1 MNSTKS
7 FEDLVNIGMERL
19 EQHHSEETTAMR
31 TMSRNGQRGRRLDEF
46 VENNEDFLDRALK
59 NDVIASE
66 DFEINLGSL
75 TLHLTDQAT
84 VLCNFDDMTKAS
96 DNISVKILDK
106 GEWITGDEHGLQW
119 QFSELYYPKLVGP
132 ERTYSKENSVFFF
145 VTDANDPAYWTLV
158 IIA

>member
-7 FEDLVNIGMERL
+7 FGDLVNIGMERL
-19 EQHHSEETTAMR
+19 EQHHREETLTPMVTVPR
-31 TMSRNGQRGRRLDEF
+31 DHRRLDEF

-96 DNISVKILDK
+96 DNISVKIRDS
-106 GEWITGDEHGLQW
+106 GEWVTGDHGLKW
-119 QFSELYYPKLVGP
+119 HFSEHNYPKLVGP

-145 VTDANDPAYWTLV
+145 VTDANDPAYWCLV
-158 IIA
+158 IVA